1 MMTHRLLFVG
11 LLSTSL
17 LACGGEGSADND
29 TSPQDVTAATDASS
43 EDTQAEGEDTQAPS
57 DVATE
62 GDADKAQDAQAEG
75 DTEQPEESGCRSADD
90 CPLDSSYESY
100 CATPYDDTH
109 GCGIPSAYP
118 DYPCEEPCPGMGGP
132 FDGEFP
138 GGSECHAVMS
148 NCSANGIGAY
158 CADPSENAV
167 FNTPCGGSEPG
178 GELTWNEEGVCVPQS
193 CEDGYA
199 CHPVQSCEPS
209 AAHSDLHGCAFALCE
224 ADSDCEEGLFCV
236 NGQCIDTLGTC
247 ALNTPIP

>member
-109 GCGIPSAYP
+109 GCGIPAAYP

-138 GGSECHAVMS
+138 GGSQCHAVIS
-148 NCSANGIGAY
+148 LSLI
-158 CADPSENAV
+158 
-167 FNTPCGGSEPG
+167 
-178 GELTWNEEGVCVPQS
+178 
-193 CEDGYA
+193 
-199 CHPVQSCEPS
+199 H
-209 AAHSDLHGCAFALCE
+209 
-224 ADSDCEEGLFCV
+224 
-236 NGQCIDTLGTC
+236 I
-247 ALNTPIP
+247 